1 MHFVCTRIERKSEM
15 PMTAQPEK
23 YIVETTDR
31 GFEQIIGSSPALESV
46 FKAVEL
52 VAPTDSTVLIQGE
65 TGTGKELIARAI
77 HKISPRCNQPFIVVN
92 CAAIPSDLLESELF
106 GYERGAFTGAMS
118 QKIGRIES
126 AHKGTL
132 FLDEIGYLRPGMQP
146 KLLRLLQEREFE
158 RLGGTRT
165 HSVDVRLVAASNKNL
180 AELVE
185 RDEFRSD
192 LFYRLNIFPIVLPPL
207 RERRDDIAP
216 LVRHFVERFSRRM
229 GRTIHSIPAG
239 TLTALSS
246 YEWPGNIR
254 ELQNMIE
261 RAVIFS
267 TDGVL
272 LNSLDFGGTAQ
283 VRVGSKPSS
292 LHHMLDAAE
301 RDLILQALNRTNW
314 VIGGESG
321 AAAMLGL
328 KRTGLIYKM
337 RRLGISRGGKEVE
350 GVDSDEKI
358 VSIDASGKKGT
369 KGIVALQQL

>member
-1 MHFVCTRIERKSEM
+1 MRFVCARTERKSEM
-15 PMTAQPEK
+15 PLTTQPDE
-23 YIVETTDR
+23 YIVEATDR

-77 HKISPRCNQPFIVVN
+77 HKISARCNQPFIVVN
-92 CAAIPSDLLESELF
+92 CAAIPYDLLESELF
-106 GYERGAFTGAMS
+106 GYERGAFTGALS

-132 FLDEIGYLRPGMQP
+132 FLDEIGYLRPEMQP

-185 RDEFRSD
+185 RDEFRRD
-192 LFYRLNIFPIVLPPL
+192 LFYRLNIFPIELPPL

-216 LVRHFVERFSRRM
+216 LVRHFVDRFSRQM
-229 GRTIHSIPAG
+229 GRTIRSIPADI
-239 TLTALSS
+239 LTALSS
-246 YEWPGNIR
+246 HDWPGNIR
-254 ELQNMIE
+254 ELQNMVE

-267 TDGVL
+267 TAGVL
-272 LNSLDFGGTAQ
+272 LNPLDFGGAAKHC
-283 VRVGSKPSS
+283 VGNKPSS
-292 LHHMLDAAE
+292 LQHQLDDAE
-301 RDLILQALNRTNW
+301 RGLILQALNRTNW
-314 VIGGESG
+314 VVGGESG

-337 RRLGISRGGKEVE
+337 RRLGISRGGKEVG
-350 GVDSDEKI
+350 GVAQSEKI
-358 VSIDASGKKGT
+358 VSIDVSEKTGA
-369 KGIVALQQL
+369 KGIVALQQT